1 LVPTISLLSL
11 NWHWARLRASNLTEL
26 CQSSNLDLPK
36 IPLKRTKS
44 ANSLTSTRS
53 LTLAQRTIWV
63 LAVLASDRAMASSL
77 ALTLQPLQLPPPIL
91 PSLPSLPSLLSLLS
105 KRLVLCLRQIRR
117 LMWTLR
123 QSPTTRSSSKPTWP
137 SLTKSAST

>member
-1 LVPTISLLSL
+1 MVPTISLLSL

-26 CQSSNLDLPK
+26 CLTNNPDLPK

-63 LAVLASDRAMASSL
+63 LAALASDRAMASSL
-77 ALTLQPLQLPPPIL
+77 ALTLRHLQLPPPIL
-91 PSLPSLPSLLSLLS
+91 PSLLSHSLLNLLS

-117 LMWTLR
+117 LMWTPR
-123 QSPTTRSSSKPTWP
+123 RSPTTRSSSKPTWP

>member
-1 LVPTISLLSL
+1 MVPTISLLSL
-11 NWHWARLRASNLTEL
+11 NWHWARLRASNPTEL

-91 PSLPSLPSLLSLLS
+91 PSLLSLLS